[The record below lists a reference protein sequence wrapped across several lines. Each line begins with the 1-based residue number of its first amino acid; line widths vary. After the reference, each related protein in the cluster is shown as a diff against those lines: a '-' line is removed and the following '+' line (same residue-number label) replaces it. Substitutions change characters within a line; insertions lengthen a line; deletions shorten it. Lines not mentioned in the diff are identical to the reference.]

1 MLYLLPRLL
10 SIMLYIA
17 YSDFTIFFYTW
28 IFPGIHRVDFIH
40 KMEVSYSL
48 PIFLIYYMIRPLP
61 FPFWLKKCTIFCVV
75 VIWAL
80 ISIFNFILFFIITSK
95 AAPMFESDDRFK
107 AVERD
112 RDRRD
117 LFDSFMEELANKVG
131 SSSLNLVTVI
141 K

>member
-1 MLYLLPRLL
+1 
-10 SIMLYIA
+10 
-17 YSDFTIFFYTW
+17 
-28 IFPGIHRVDFIH
+28 
-40 KMEVSYSL
+40 
-48 PIFLIYYMIRPLP
+48 
-61 FPFWLKKCTIFCVV
+61 
-75 VIWAL
+75 
-80 ISIFNFILFFIITSK
+80 
-95 AAPMFESDDRFK
+95 MFESDDRFK